1 MFSKR
6 NININ
11 FKAFNVIAN
20 ENEAKTMAKNISCDC
35 TCKSKS
41 TTCNSNQK
49 QKNKTCQCEFKNY
62 HKWIKDYSWN
72 PSTCI

>member
-49 QKNKTCQCEFKNY
+49 
-62 HKWIKDYSWN
+62 
-72 PSTCI
+72 